1 MKGHITIVD
10 NNEEVRKMLTHFL
23 KRSGCQTSSYTYN
36 TVTLLNL
43 LLPETDLIVLDFNE
57 EDGGLA
63 WQFLQ
68 MLKMEEETASIP
80 ILIMVTPLQLS
91 VEIENY
97 LLRRYISVVYKSFK
111 LTVFLRL
118 IEHTLTQASQAGV
131 IFSSKRVLPIL
142 VVDDTEELR
151 KSTLSVLSLE
161 RYQAIGVENGKMAL
175 DAVSRAEYCLILLDL
190 AMPVMSGFEFLTAY
204 GRQLRPHSPVIVI
217 SGERSIQTQL
227 FPPFVVDFLT
237 KPFEVP
243 LLLKL
248 VGKYAQREMI

>member
-23 KRSGCQTSSYTYN
+23 KRSGYQTSSYTYN
-36 TVTLLNL
+36 TVTLSNL

-80 ILIMVTPLQLS
+80 ILIMATPLQLS
-91 VEIENY
+91 VEVKNY
-97 LLRRYISVVYKSFK
+97 LLIRDISVVYKLDK
-111 LTVFLRL
+111 LPVFLRL
-118 IEHTLTQASQAGV
+118 IDHTLTQARQASA
-131 IFSSKRVLPIL
+131 IFSSKLVLPIL
-142 VVDDTEELR
+142 VVDDTDELR
-151 KSTLSVLSLE
+151 ESTLSVLSLE

-190 AMPVMSGFEFLTAY
+190 TMPVMSGFEFLTAY

-217 SGERSIQTQL
+217 SGERNIQPQL
-227 FPPFVVDFLT
+227 FPPFVVDVLT
-237 KPFEVP
+237 KPFKVSH
-243 LLLKL
+243 LLNL
-248 VGKYAQREMI
+248 VGEYAQRDMF